1 MNSCPKSPLAD
12 TPVCPQIPDRR
23 LYHVRTS
30 SFRASWVPR
39 SRAVRM
45 TSISV
50 SLSDALRHIHIR
62 LHRILESTLRTTN
75 NLLERLH
82 ASFFFYL
89 LVGTT
94 TFMKI
99 GSYLPAAV
107 LVSTAMLFSG
117 LGEWAQA
124 RWVQETD
131 VQDDKGKDGA
141 SEPGTRWVQRR
152 RPVLPAL
159 LFVVATHLNGL
170 LLFALMTIP
179 WVNQYKAVSSSL
191 ILSREKSCVNESIR
205 SRILSSQPKSSN
217 SRYSSTSQHPKHRPL
232 IPSPQHTKSSSQ

>member
-1 MNSCPKSPLAD
+1 
-12 TPVCPQIPDRR
+12 
-23 LYHVRTS
+23 
-30 SFRASWVPR
+30 
-39 SRAVRM
+39 M

-131 VQDDKGKDGA
+131 VQDDKDKDGA

-159 LFVVATHLNGL
+159 LLVVATHLNGL
-170 LLFALMTIP
+170 LLFALITIP
-179 WVNQYKAVSSSL
+179 WVSKHKLVSSFS
-191 ILSREKSCVNESIR
+191 SCHVRNTYR
-205 SRILSSQPKSSN
+205 WV
-217 SRYSSTSQHPKHRPL
+217 H
-232 IPSPQHTKSSSQ
+232 